1 MAIHLE
7 TKNDQSLLIDE
18 SGYTGQFDGTQFTIT
33 HDPRDIYH
41 VKAQM
46 GEGLM
51 QVIMEP
57 GTKYAITSGK
67 GHIIEIYRE
76 QTEPAAQ

>member
-7 TKNDQSLLIDE
+7 TKNNQSLPVDE
-18 SGYTGQFDGTQFTIT
+18 SGYTGAFDGTQFSIT
-33 HDPRDIYH
+33 HDPDGVYH

-51 QVIMEP
+51 QVVMKP

-67 GHIIEIYRE
+67 GNIIEIGCE
-76 QTEPAAQ
+76 